1 VVQGYFFLAVWE
13 MVLNSKESL
22 VSVLISIAKCTG
34 TVNVL
39 SRWALSS
46 LASGNVTV
54 NPGHRFCRI
63 FYPVFGLII
72 IISSFHCTVGS

>member
-22 VSVLISIAKCTG
+22 VSVLISIAKYTG

-39 SRWALSS
+39 SRWAYLP
-46 LASGNVTV
+46 L
-54 NPGHRFCRI
+54 
-63 FYPVFGLII
+63 LLEM
-72 IISSFHCTVGS
+72 